1 VILRLLRTLHAWGG
15 ATLALLMLLVGLTGA
30 LLVWRL
36 DYVRLSIPEAR
47 VHYEPTVE
55 SLAAIAQAVEVHF
68 GADNLRQIDFPTAE
82 FPLGRVTLAESR
94 YAYVDSH
101 GKVVAT
107 WTGNGRWEEL
117 IYDLHHRLLLENL
130 GLTIVGCAAL
140 AMIPLLFAGV
150 ISFWPMRSG
159 FRAGLWPQGGAVRHL
174 RSAHRNTG
182 ILVALPLLLS
192 LITGVILAFPEDS
205 QRVLLEPFRPDNYG
219 ESFGEQLDATSGP
232 GTGDWLPALQRSL
245 AVFPGATI
253 RSAQFA
259 NRHSESRIIGL
270 QQRGEFSS
278 QGLNKVY
285 IEAAGG
291 YMDVRIDNQSLPWH
305 ERAFNAAYPLH
316 TARLDNLGYKLLM
329 SFSGLLVAFISALG
343 LVGFLRSK
351 GYRPSTW

>member
-1 VILRLLRTLHAWGG
+1 MTLKLLRVVHAWGG
-15 ATLALLMLLVGLTGA
+15 ATLALLMLLVGFTGA

-36 DYVRLSIPEAR
+36 DYVRLAIPEAR
-47 VHYEPTVE
+47 IHYAPTVE

-68 GADNLRQIDFPTAE
+68 GADNLRQIDFPTAQ
-82 FPLGRVTLAESR
+82 FPLGRVTLTQSR

-130 GLTIVGCAAL
+130 GLTIVGCAAMAL
-140 AMIPLLFAGV
+140 IPLLFTGV
-150 ISFWPMRSG
+150 ISFWPMRRG
-159 FRAGLWPQGGAVRHL
+159 FRAGPWPKGGSIRHL

-182 ILVALPLLLS
+182 VLVALPLLLS
-192 LITGVILAFPEDS
+192 LMSGVILAFPEES
-205 QRVLLEPFRPDNYG
+205 QRVLLEPLRPANYG
-219 ESFGEQLDATSGP
+219 ESFGEHLDAISGP
-232 GTGDWLPALQRSL
+232 GTGDWLPSLQRSL
-245 AVFPGATI
+245 AVFPGAAI

-259 NRHSESRIIGL
+259 NQQSESRIIGM
-270 QQRGEFSS
+270 QQRGEFNP

-305 ERAFNAAYPLH
+305 ERAYNAAYPLH
-316 TARLDNLGYKLLM
+316 TARLDNIGYKLLM
-329 SFSGLLVAFISALG
+329 SFSGLSVAFISVLG
-343 LVGFLRSK
+343 LAGFIRSLRSH
-351 GYRPSTW
+351 